1 MLYNH
6 FSLFFLKLNM
16 TSTKTL
22 LATFFL
28 IALSCK
34 KENTALQSS
43 GSSDEST
50 IQTLVTDVNDPAA
63 NAVRIGNQVWM
74 TRNLNVTRYRNGDPI
89 PQVKNPAK
97 WASLTTGA
105 WCWYENN
112 SANGPKY
119 GRLYNWYAVNDPR
132 GLAPAGWHIPSD
144 AEWTILSNYLGQEG
158 VAGGNLKAT
167 GTVEAGT
174 GLWRAP
180 NTGASNSS
188 GFTALPGS
196 KRLSDGNFYSVYSIG
211 YSGCWWSSTEAL
223 IPANRAYYRE
233 IYYGYALI
241 GSGNDLY
248 QAGLSVRCIRD

>member
-1 MLYNH
+1 
-6 FSLFFLKLNM
+6 M

-119 GRLYNWYAVNDPR
+119 GRLYNWYAVNDSR
-132 GLAPAGWHIPSD
+132 GLAPKGFHVPSSLEWESLVTNLGGKNSAAGKLTDI
-144 AEWTILSNYLGQEG
+144 AGKKLKSNNGWLEG
-158 VAGGNLKAT
+158 GD
-167 GTVEAGT
+167 GTNE
-174 GLWRAP
+174 
-180 NTGASNSS
+180 S
-188 GFTALPGS
+188 GFFAIPGGA
-196 KRLSDGNFYSVYSIG
+196 RNDFGDFDDIG
-211 YSGCWWSSTEAL
+211 YSAIWWTSTQQEVTIGL
-223 IPANRAYYRE
+223 NSIVW
-233 IYYGYALI
+233 YGDNYVNTDNTN
-241 GSGNDLY
+241 GPG
-248 QAGLSVRCIRD
+248 AGLSVRCIKD